1 VRATTGTRAIIVG
14 GGIGG
19 LSAAIALRRVG
30 IDATVFERMGELR
43 VGSGLTI
50 WTNAM
55 KALYRLGVGE
65 AVQAS
70 GTPLERFETR
80 TSRGKLLAS
89 VPVGQMGRKLGQ
101 ESAGVQRA
109 ELQAILLRAL
119 DELVVRRGETCVGY
133 EQDDAGVTAHFA
145 DGQQERGDLL
155 IGADG
160 INSTIRAQCLGMA
173 QPRYAGYVGWGSDAK
188 LEVPQYPP
196 GTFVVSHGPGSAFGI
211 IPAGP
216 GTVAWFGTLRTTA
229 GAGGHDAP
237 GERKRRLLE
246 RFRDWHEPIQAILEA
261 TDAARIIRMDIHDR
275 EPVER
280 WGEGRVTVLGDAA
293 HPLIPTLGQGACLA
307 IEDAVV
313 LARCLSLGGD
323 VSAALRLYEKQR
335 IARSASVQRQAWQ
348 LGYVFHRESRWG
360 CALRDAFLRLQPTR
374 PALKALERTVAYEA

>member
-1 VRATTGTRAIIVG
+1 VRVTTGTRAIIVG

-30 IDATVFERMGELR
+30 IDATVFERMDDVR

-55 KALYRLGVGE
+55 KALHRLGVGE

-70 GTPLERFETR
+70 GTPIERVETR
-80 TSRGKLLAS
+80 TSDGKLLAS
-89 VPVGQMGRKLGQ
+89 VPVGQLGRKLGQ
-101 ESAGVQRA
+101 QSAGVQRA
-109 ELQAILLRAL
+109 DLLAVLWHAL
-119 DELVVRRGETCVGY
+119 DDRVIQRGATCISY
-133 EQDDAGVTAHFA
+133 EQDENGVTAHFA
-145 DGQQERGDLL
+145 HGRQVRGDLL

-173 QPRYAGYVGWGSDAK
+173 EPRYAGYVGWGSDAK
-188 LEVPQYPP
+188 LDIPQYAP
-196 GTFVVSHGPGSAFGI
+196 GTMVISHGRGSAFGI

-216 GTVAWFGTLRTTA
+216 GTVAWFGTVRTTV
-229 GAGGHDAP
+229 GAGRQDAP
-237 GERKRRLLE
+237 DERKRQLLE
-246 RFRDWHEPIQAILEA
+246 RFRNWHAPIEAILEA
-261 TDAARIIRMDIHDR
+261 TDASSIIRTDIQDR

-280 WGEGRVTVLGDAA
+280 WGEGRVTLLGDAA

-323 VSAALRLYEKQR
+323 VSAALRLYENQR

-360 CALRDAFLRLQPTR
+360 CALRDAFLRLQPSR
-374 PALKALERTVAYEA
+374 PALNALERIVGYEA